1 MRVSDTRESRRF
13 NSCNRARGVRLRQG
27 YGGRPKRSA
36 QVVRRA
42 TLLFL
47 IPAELFAHPIEP
59 TVAAAATWRRWTLE
73 PGVILALAALGCAYL
88 FAIRR
93 HRVCGPGH
101 LSLLTIGAFAAG
113 WSVTAVALVSPID
126 ALGSVLFS
134 AHMVQHELLMVVAAP
149 LLVLGTPAGLIQTAA
164 GPLASRSR
172 ALHGFV
178 ARCGARATSPV
189 VAWLLHATAIVAW
202 HVPFLFDLAVHN
214 DVVHAAQHLSF
225 FGTALLFW
233 WGVLRKAPGS
243 SAYGLSLVA
252 IFTTATYTAVFGAL
266 LTVAPTVLYSA
277 YSASTSAWGLT
288 ALEDQQLGG
297 LIMWVPAG
305 VVYTLIGL
313 WMFAR
318 WLQSSEPRKIAWT
331 LPLGL
336 AIIIGTMSTF
346 ACTNAETYK
355 AAAAMTG
362 GDPNRGSEALT
373 SYGCDTCH
381 TIPGIRSARG
391 LVGPPLTSVGSR
403 VYLAGRVPNTPD
415 NITRWIQHPHEIDDK
430 TAMPETGVTD
440 QDARDI
446 AAYLYTLR

>member
-1 MRVSDTRESRRF
+1 MRVFEASG
-13 NSCNRARGVRLRQG
+13 ARGF
-27 YGGRPKRSA
+27 S
-36 QVVRRA
+36 RA
-42 TLLFL
+42 AVLFL
-47 IPAELFAHPIEP
+47 IPARLFAHPLDPAVITESN
-59 TVAAAATWRRWTLE
+59 WRRWTLE
-73 PGVILALAALGCAYL
+73 PGVILGLAALGCAYV
-88 FAIRR
+88 FAARRRR
-93 HRVCGPGH
+93 HAPGH
-101 LSLLTIGAFAAG
+101 ARLSPLTIGAFAAG
-113 WSVTAVALVSPID
+113 WTVTAVALVSPID

-134 AHMVQHELLMVVAAP
+134 AHMVQHELLMIVAAP
-149 LLVLGTPAGLIQTAA
+149 LLVLGTPAGLIHAAA
-164 GPLASRSR
+164 GPLARR
-172 ALHGFV
+172 ARAIYGV
-178 ARCGARATSPV
+178 AARGAAWATSPV

-214 DVVHAAQHLSF
+214 DAVHAAQHLSF

-233 WGVLRKAPGS
+233 WGVLRRAPAS
-243 SAYGLSLVA
+243 RAYGLSLVG

-266 LTVAPTVLYSA
+266 LTVAPTALYAA
-277 YSASTSAWGLT
+277 YSSSTSSWGLT

-305 VVYTLIGL
+305 VVYTIIGL

-318 WLQSSEPRKIAWT
+318 WLRSSEPRKVAWT
-331 LPLGL
+331 QPVVL
-336 AIIIGTMSTF
+336 AIVVGTMSTL

-403 VYLAGRVPNTPD
+403 VYLAGRVPNTPA
-415 NITRWIQHPHEIDDK
+415 NITRWIQHPHAIDDK